1 MKTIEQLWE
10 ASCCGKINTLKRYYR
25 EESSVL
31 NRRYKA
37 FGSETS
43 LIMGAFNN
51 NEFDTVDYLI
61 SVGETIT
68 DDEKAMI
75 HRESKRIECL
85 YKIMKA
91 FYGD

>member
-10 ASCCGKINTLKRYYR
+10 ASCCGNINTLKSYYR
-25 EESSVL
+25 KESSVL

-37 FGSETS
+37 FGGETS

-68 DDEKAMI
+68 DDEKEMI
-75 HRESKRIECL
+75 QKELKRIECL

-91 FYGD
+91 FK